1 VQNKFI
7 VTVKHFLSQRNCA
20 FNNND
25 SKDNTKGKK
34 LAELSLTTNRH
45 LFCVHCLF
53 VFDSFICKLYCLI
66 IRWDSI
72 RKTNENL
79 KFLKYVCKD
88 LFALSAYYANL
99 FVVRD
104 GWQDRNKSMNEPMKQ
119 TVYKETNWSDW
130 GINWLIDWV

>member
-1 VQNKFI
+1 MQNKFI
-7 VTVKHFLSQRNCA
+7 VTVKHFLSRRNCA
-20 FNNND
+20 FNNNNT
-25 SKDNTKGKK
+25 KDNTKGKK

-53 VFDSFICKLYCLI
+53 VFDTFICKLYWLI

-88 LFALSAYYANL
+88 LFALSAYYEMYLL
-99 FVVRD
+99 FVMV
-104 GWQDRNKSMNEPMKQ
+104 GKIAANQWMNLWTKLCIKRRTDPIE
-119 TVYKETNWSDW
+119 V
-130 GINWLIDWV
+130 